1 MSNSDLTQPQIYD
14 QIEEKKPEEYSKKP
28 KNIDDMI
35 QLYMEMLISH
45 RVMEARLQ
53 KMENRLNAISSL
65 HLKLGEG

>member
-14 QIEEKKPEEYSKKP
+14 QVTEKKPEENLKKP
-28 KNIDDMI
+28 ENIDDMF

-53 KMENRLNAISSL
+53 KIESRLNAIL
-65 HLKLGEG
+65 